1 MGDFWHFYYSFSV
14 YFELPMFYFTITI
27 AMIKVLIVEDD
38 DTIAEM
44 YAMKCAFSGINAHR
58 AQNGLDALSI
68 LQDFTPDAVLLDLQM
83 PEMNGEQFL
92 EAFRGRPQYATTPV
106 LILTNMGENEIPKGV
121 FEHDVAGVIVKA
133 NCTPAEVIEKLKE
146 VTSSTQP
153 SSPADPA

>member
-1 MGDFWHFYYSFSV
+1 
-14 YFELPMFYFTITI
+14 MFYFTITI

-44 YAMKCAFSGINAHR
+44 YAMKCAFSGINARR

-92 EAFRGRPQYATTPV
+92 VAFRGRPQYASTPV
-106 LILTNMGENEIPKGV
+106 LILTNMGEHEIPKGV
-121 FEHDVAGVIVKA
+121 FDQNVSGVIVKA

-146 VTSSTQP
+146 VTSALPSLSTP
-153 SSPADPA
+153 DPA